1 MAVADATAR
10 GLTDLLSLDG
20 RVAVVTGAGAGIGAA
35 ICRRLAEAGAHVVV
49 SDLDGAA
56 AARVAEKIAADHSAE
71 STTLD
76 ITDVSAVD
84 ALAGEVASCRGRL
97 DIWVNNAGIY
107 PNQPLNVLTVADWD
121 RVVQTNLRGTFAGA
135 QAAVSQMRALGTGG
149 VIINLSS
156 INGYR
161 AFGPG
166 IAHYTSTKH
175 AIIGLTKSIAL
186 EYGQFGIRA
195 LSLAP
200 TMVQTEGSQAL
211 LAELGDTG
219 AGEAIAAMGASHP
232 LGRVAVPDDVA
243 RVAVFAASD
252 LSSYMTGSTLAVD
265 GGFLAV

>member
-1 MAVADATAR
+1 MVVPDMSER
-10 GLTDLLSLDG
+10 SLKQLMSLEG
-20 RVAVVTGAGAGIGAA
+20 RVAVVTGGAAGIGAA

-56 AARVAEKIAADHSAE
+56 AQRVAATISASLSAE
-71 STTLD
+71 SATLD
-76 ITDVSAVD
+76 IGDADAVN
-84 ALAGEVASCRGRL
+84 AVARNVASRQGRL

-107 PNQPLNVLTVADWD
+107 PNQPLEKLTIEQWD
-121 RVVQTNLRGTFAGA
+121 RVVQVNLRGTFAGC
-135 QAAVSQMRALGTGG
+135 QAAGHEMIASGNGG

-186 EYGQFGIRA
+186 EYGRFGIRA
-195 LSLAP
+195 LALAP
-200 TMVQTEGSQAL
+200 TMVETEGTHAL
-211 LAELGDTG
+211 LNELSGSG
-219 AGEAIAAMGASHP
+219 AGDAIAAMGAGHP
-232 LGRVAVPDDVA
+232 LGRVALPDDVA

-252 LSSYMTGSTLAVD
+252 LSLYMTGSTLTVD